1 MENPTLLQEKRVTRY
16 FRISVILKG
25 AISLAEI
32 AAGALVFFVPV
43 SFFTGA
49 LMRFA
54 QGELIEEPGDF
65 IATHLATL
73 AQHLSVESGTFIALY
88 LLSRGLIKLVL
99 IAALLKNQLWAYPS
113 SLAVLGLFVAY
124 QAYQIAM
131 AHSLFV
137 VALTVFDLVVMWFIW
152 KEYHIVRLHIEEVK
166 GGKIGI

>member
-1 MENPTLLQEKRVTRY
+1 MESPILLQEKRVTRY
-16 FRISVILKG
+16 FRISVMLKG

-32 AAGALVFFVPV
+32 AAGVLIFFVPV
-43 SFFTGA
+43 SFFTGV

-54 QGELIEEPGDF
+54 QGELAEEQGDF
-65 IATHLATL
+65 IATHLVS
-73 AQHLSVESGTFIALY
+73 LSQQFSLESGTFIAFY

-99 IAALLKNQLWAYPS
+99 IIALLKNQLWAYPS

-131 AHSLFV
+131 THSLLIV
-137 VALTVFDLVVMWFIW
+137 VLTMFDLIVMWFIW
-152 KEYHIVRLHIEEVK
+152 KEYHIVRLHKEETK

>member
-1 MENPTLLQEKRVTRY
+1 MESSILLQEKRVTRY

-32 AAGALVFFVPV
+32 AVGVLVSFVPV
-43 SFFTGA
+43 SFFTDA

-54 QGELIEEPGDF
+54 QGELVEEQGDF
-65 IATHLATL
+65 IATHLVSL
-73 AQHLSVESGTFIALY
+73 SQQFSVESGAFIAFY

-99 IAALLKNQLWAYPS
+99 IIALLKNQLWAYPS

-124 QAYQIAM
+124 QAYQIAA
-131 AHSLFV
+131 AHSLFI

-152 KEYHIVRLHIEEVK
+152 KEYLIVRLHRQAK
-166 GGKIGI
+166 GGKIGV